1 MIKSK
6 RKIDSINP
14 AQLEKLTADLYPP
27 EPREHNVARLRR
39 VHRAAL
45 NFAKA
50 VFVEVNGR
58 ARCEA
63 LDSIRYATRA
73 AMVGIQTEK
82 LNTKFCANPSPEM
95 PRPVA
100 SELRADY

>member
-1 MIKSK
+1 MSKSK
-6 RKIDSINP
+6 KPELSDEFV
-14 AQLEKLTADLYPP
+14 AKLKAELYPP

-50 VFVEVNGR
+50 VLVEVNGQ
-58 ARCEA
+58 ARYEA
-63 LDSIRYATRA
+63 LESIRYATRT

-82 LNTKFCANPSPEM
+82 LNTKFSAM
-95 PRPVA
+95 PRRKF
-100 SELRADY
+100 LGL